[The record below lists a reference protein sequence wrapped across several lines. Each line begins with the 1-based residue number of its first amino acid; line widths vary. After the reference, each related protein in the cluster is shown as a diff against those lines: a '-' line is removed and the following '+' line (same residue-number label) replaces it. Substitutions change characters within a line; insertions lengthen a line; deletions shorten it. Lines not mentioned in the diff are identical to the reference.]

1 MRSVPAPPRALHPAG
16 IHPALWR
23 FAEECN
29 GLLARLLGYMGALAL
44 ITMIVVSLWDDL
56 QLPARTAAGKSDWSI
71 AARGWP
77 AFAVSQADLFG
88 KTEVYEIL
96 QHPEGGR
103 KDVLRWARDDKTAA
117 ELEIYR
123 PGGEVKRSGPP
134 V

>member
-56 QLPARTAAGKSDWSI
+56 QLAARASPGKSGWSI
-71 AARGWP
+71 AAHAYP
-77 AFAVSQADLFG
+77 AFAVSQSDSFG

-96 QHPEGGR
+96 QHPEAGR
-103 KDVLRWARDDKTAA
+103 KDVLRWEQDGKTIA
-117 ELEIYR
+117 E
-123 PGGEVKRSGPP
+123 
-134 V
+134 